1 MRLLRY
7 TVPLVLVVSMMLWI
21 GAAASAHLPK
31 AVQIQTES
39 GVRVV
44 STYRATIGD
53 VLGEAGIVLGLH
65 DRVIPAA
72 ATALSSGLL
81 IEVRRAFSVTLHVD
95 GGRRTLMTAAS
106 TVEEFITT
114 SGVPLR
120 SQDRVYPSLEQTL
133 PSGAVVRIVRVETQ
147 IIAKPERVPFVRVS
161 RPDASLPRG
170 MTRVIQP
177 GRAGTRI
184 RRIAVTLADGVVI
197 DRQVLGAQ
205 IVQPPQERIMQVG
218 TRRIFAS
225 RGEFAG
231 KEIIHMEATGYA
243 PWTGQGV
250 DDITSIGM
258 KAGYGVVAVDPTVV
272 PLRSELFIEGYGR
285 AIAGDVG
292 GAIKGHRID
301 LGFNTARQAIQFGRR
316 PVRVYVLTTPSPRRK
331 R

>member
-31 AVQIQTES
+31 AVRIQTES

-53 VLGEAGIVLGLH
+53 VLSEAGIALGPH
-65 DRVIPAA
+65 DRVIPA

-81 IEVRRAFSVTLHVD
+81 IEVRRAFSVTLYVD
-95 GGRRTLMTAAS
+95 GGRRTWMTAAS

-133 PSGAVVRIVRVETQ
+133 PSGAVVRIVRVDTQ

-205 IVQPPQERIMQVG
+205 VVQPPQDHIMQVG
-218 TRRIFAS
+218 TRRLFAS

-243 PWTGQGV
+243 PWTGKGV

-316 PVRVYVLTTPSPRRK
+316 PVRVYLLSTPPPRQK